1 MIAWSAVDL
10 DPSLRW
16 HGIPLSPWLILAALL
31 GSAACMG
38 GLIALGG
45 PKALLLCICCLF
57 CVFVL
62 LDFRIG
68 VVLLI
73 VFLPI
78 SASSLFP
85 HSMAGI
91 TGLNP
96 LNLLLVASLGGYA
109 VFHRPQRSQSQPP
122 PFMPRPLLWIY
133 LLPII
138 AAGLLGSQHLGD
150 IPAEL
155 FDQLLTFDSV
165 PTYLR
170 DVLIR
175 PLLTVLIAL
184 LIGAAA
190 AHSQRPERLLLAV
203 LVAAWVMC
211 LVAIGYVLVSGV
223 SLEELGS
230 SDSRKFFLPLGLHA
244 NDLGRI
250 YGFAYA
256 LMLFAYP
263 AVRSRSLRA
272 WLMLSMALV
281 VVALVLTFSRGAF
294 FGFIVANVLFMISRR
309 NGVALLLGAGLLMV
323 AIAVMPGVV
332 LDRMATGW
340 GEGLDAISA
349 GRVGHIWIPLLP
361 ELWRSPIIG
370 NGLDSIVWS
379 DAMRMGTILTVAH
392 PHNAYL
398 QALMDMGVVGLGL
411 LLAYFVHVWRGFNRL
426 SQDTTVQPVLRGF
439 FAGAKAGLVSLLL
452 AAVVGGSLMPG
463 VEQNFL
469 WIAIGLMYGQQ
480 RRAEA

>member
-1 MIAWSAVDL
+1 MTGWSVVDL

-16 HGIPLSPWLILAALL
+16 RDIHLSPWLILAAFL

-45 PKALLLCICCLF
+45 PKALLVCICFLF

-73 VFLPI
+73 VCLPI

-109 VFHRPQRSQSQPP
+109 VLRRPPSDTR

-133 LLPII
+133 VLPII
-138 AAGLLGSQHLGD
+138 AAGVMGSQHLGH

-190 AHSQRPERLLLAV
+190 ANSKRPERLLLAV

-211 LVAIGYVLVSGV
+211 LVAIGYVLISGV
-223 SLEELGS
+223 SMEELSS

-263 AVRSRSLRA
+263 EVRSRSLRA

-309 NGVALLLGAGLLMV
+309 NGVALLIGAGLLMV

-332 LDRMATGW
+332 LDRMSTGW

-349 GRVGHIWIPLLP
+349 GRVGHIWLPLLP

-398 QALMDMGVVGLGL
+398 QALMDMGVVGLVL
-411 LLAYFVHVWRGFNRL
+411 LLAYFVHVWRGFDRL
-426 SQDTTVQPVLRGF
+426 SRDGEVAPVLRGF

-452 AAVVGGSLMPG
+452 AAVVGGSLLPG

-469 WIAIGLMYGQQ
+469 WIAIGMMYGLQ